1 MEEVI
6 ISIKNLYNI
15 KLIIIVIIYYYL
27 KIKMSHLEQVVTG
40 TWIIVKTTFTTN
52 IYTKTIATFF
62 ATLLGL
68 IIDWN
73 ETIIW
78 LIIIIYGIDF
88 ITWTWSALYQK
99 IFESRKFFMWA
110 TKLLIY
116 GIFMVIWVS
125 LWEVLHLGN
134 FFLSWIFAFILIT
147 DSSSILENLE
157 KLGYHTPLFLRKYLK
172 EAQKN
177 LSDKYK

>member
-6 ISIKNLYNI
+6 ISIKNIYNI

-52 IYTKTIATFF
+52 I
-62 ATLLGL
+62 L

-125 LWEVLHLGN
+125 LWEVLHLWN